1 MRFTRCAVVR
11 TTEWRQVP
19 IRGADQRMNVQAL
32 GVRVVRYSIH
42 PMPSSGGP
50 RTAAP
55 KVRHEKLHSVSY
67 RSDLAVQPEC
77 NPRFVVGLL
86 GLEAAARHQVQQAD
100 HVSAPQV
107 DLAPCCHGALSIR

>member
-1 MRFTRCAVVR
+1 MRFTRCAAVR

-86 GLEAAARHQVQQAD
+86 GLEAAALDMA
-100 HVSAPQV
+100 QV